1 MIVVDAYEFEMIKRV
16 LDKKH
21 LTRDE
26 KGDETFTV
34 VNIGKKKRGKRYAVR
49 EDKYNMYLAFMHKH
63 FKITNEQGVPVNGLG
78 EPLSQVRK
86 KYLKS
91 LEKNKK

>member
-1 MIVVDAYEFEMIKRV
+1 MIVVDAYEFEMIKKV

-26 KGDETFTV
+26 KGDETYTV
-34 VNIGKKKRGKRYAVR
+34 VNVGKKKRGKRYAVR

-63 FKITNEQGVPVNGLG
+63 YKITDENGVLVNGFG
-78 EPLSQVRK
+78 
-86 KYLKS
+86 KS
-91 LEKNKK
+91 LEEERAKYYSKARQNKK